1 MQQINFI
8 EEEPL
13 AAVIRGKIAGNN
25 LHHILVNTG
34 ASKTVIRKQWVPNAA
49 MTGKC
54 LRFAAFSEPLQVL
67 PLAVVTLE
75 IDGQK
80 LELEVAVSDNLRYDA
95 LLGRDVLF
103 LWNLGSHLQVPD
115 YVGMV
120 QTRAQRKQTDAATVA
135 AEEATKASQANVTS
149 WEELQEQT
157 SYDSS
162 NRDESV
168 ELSET
173 SVVEQQVEEPG
184 EWLDEEASDLPVL
197 AEDLFL
203 PDPARKK
210 LAHSE
215 CRRERRQ
222 YATVSDT
229 SHQLDGGASRLQT
242 AQESDSTLDIIR
254 KSVHNGDKQYLMED
268 ELLYRVAERDGT
280 GECVR
285 QLVLPRI
292 YREMAHKTAHSVL
305 MAGYLGWKKT
315 TNRLL
320 ERFFCPGIY
329 VDVQELCWTCPE
341 CQRVPRHHKHKA
353 PLMPMPTISADKPG
367 RKMLSAGEGGRS
379 VREPH
384 PLSWPA
390 VLPDRTNCDS

>member
-1 MQQINFI
+1 
-8 EEEPL
+8 
-13 AAVIRGKIAGNN
+13 
-25 LHHILVNTG
+25 
-34 ASKTVIRKQWVPNAA
+34 
-49 MTGKC
+49 MTGKH
-54 LRFAAFSEPLQVL
+54 LRFAALSGPLQVL

-95 LLGRDVLF
+95 LLGRDVPF

-120 QTRAQRKQTDAATVA
+120 HTRAQRKQTNAATMAV
-135 AEEATKASQANVTS
+135 EEATKASQANVTS
-149 WEELQEQT
+149 WEEVQEQT
-157 SYDSS
+157 CDDSS

-173 SVVEQQVEEPG
+173 PVVEQQVEEPG

-210 LAHSE
+210 LTRSE
-215 CRRERRQ
+215 YRRERRQ

-268 ELLYRVAERDGT
+268 ELLYQVAERD
-280 GECVR
+280 
-285 QLVLPRI
+285 
-292 YREMAHKTAHSVL
+292 
-305 MAGYLGWKKT
+305 
-315 TNRLL
+315 
-320 ERFFCPGIY
+320 
-329 VDVQELCWTCPE
+329 
-341 CQRVPRHHKHKA
+341 
-353 PLMPMPTISADKPG
+353 
-367 RKMLSAGEGGRS
+367 
-379 VREPH
+379 
-384 PLSWPA
+384 
-390 VLPDRTNCDS
+390 